1 MEKKRGE
8 TIWTSLDRK
17 ATAIAEFTMR
27 QYRTRLSTWV
37 VLGVGFLSISVVLLF
52 YIDAMNTE
60 IEAVDNDGD
69 SYDWDGDGYVNGQ
82 EIKYGT
88 DIYDSMSHP
97 GLLSPPIEPEP
108 ASMYINED
116 DYDWDY
122 SDASTVKTGYDNDGD
137 CTDSA
142 LLPSQ
147 KDDNGDGIPC
157 NILLVYDASS
167 GTYFVYADPNVDED
181 PDENRYGKEAQHRAF
196 ILGIGKLGF
205 VFLLSIFIPL
215 FLATGLIREEMTSGT
230 MQYMTAKPIAR
241 GEIFLYRML
250 GYLAIVWPYL
260 LVVCTLLALVSGFM
274 GPGDQFFRFADLGVW
289 FSILIAALLATLVYG
304 MLFAFLGVLWK
315 YGIILALPIAAW
327 ELGMALLSMSV
338 PESSFLRMSI
348 VGWSMSIIDS
358 GAYLVWPD
366 MAMFTE
372 AGSWAGGSNPDG
384 SFFFGGGNELPG
396 YGALEWA
403 QSDLG
408 LGMGP
413 YATSVVSVIVLLF
426 QATFFWFIGQL
437 IFKSK
442 EIV

>member
-1 MEKKRGE
+1 MDKKRGE

-37 VLGVGFLSISVVLLF
+37 VLGVGFLAISVVLLF

-60 IEAVDNDGD
+60 IEAIDNDGD
-69 SYDWDGDGYVNGQ
+69 SLDWDGDGYVNGQ
-82 EIKYGT
+82 EYKYGT
-88 DIYDSMSHP
+88 DLNDAASHP
-97 GLLSPPIEPEP
+97 GLLNPPIDPEP

-122 SDASTVKTGYDNDGD
+122 SDGSRLEVGIDDDGD
-137 CTDSA
+137 CNNSS
-142 LLPSQ
+142 LPESL
-147 KDDNGDGIPC
+147 KDDNNDGTPC
-157 NILLVYDASS
+157 NIVLEYDSLS
-167 GTYFVYADPNVDED
+167 GSYFVYADPYVDED
-181 PDENRYGKEAQHRAF
+181 PDEDRYGKEAQHRAF
-196 ILGIGKLGF
+196 ILGVGKLGF
-205 VFLLSIFIPL
+205 VFLLSIFVPL
-215 FLATGLIREEMTSGT
+215 FLATGLIRDEMTSGT

-260 LVVCTLLALVSGFM
+260 LVVCSLLAIVSGFM
-274 GPGDQFFRFADLGVW
+274 GPGDQIFRFKDLGVW

-327 ELGMALLSMSV
+327 ELGMALLSMTV
-338 PESSFLRMSI
+338 PESTFLRMSI

-366 MAMFTE
+366 MALFTQKG
-372 AGSWAGGSNPDG
+372 AWAGGTGDA

-396 YGALEWA
+396 YRALEWA

-408 LGMGP
+408 LGLGP
-413 YATSVVSVIVLLF
+413 YATTVLSVVVLFF
-426 QATFFWFIGQL
+426 QAVFFWFIGQL

>member
-1 MEKKRGE
+1 MEKKRGD

-17 ATAIAEFTMR
+17 ATAIAEFTLR
-27 QYRTRLSTWV
+27 QYRTRISTWV
-37 VLGVGFLSISVVLLF
+37 VLGVGFLAISVVLLF

-69 SYDWDGDGYVNGQ
+69 SFDSDGDGYVDGQ
-82 EIKYGT
+82 EMKYGT
-88 DIYDSMSHP
+88 DMYDVFSHP
-97 GLLSPPIEPEP
+97 GLLTPPIDPEP
-108 ASMYINED
+108 ASLYINED

-122 SDASTVKTGYDNDGD
+122 SDSNTITTGKDNDGD
-137 CTDSA
+137 CTDSS
-142 LLPSQ
+142 LLASQ
-147 KDDNGDGIPC
+147 KDDNGDGIEC
-157 NILLVYDASS
+157 NIILRYDALS
-167 GTYFVYADPNVDED
+167 GRYIISADPYVDED
-181 PDENRYGKEAQHRAF
+181 PDEDRYGKEAQHRAF

-215 FLATGLIREEMTSGT
+215 FLATGLIRDEMTSGT

-260 LVVCTLLALVSGFM
+260 LVVCSILALVSGFM
-274 GPGDQFFRFADLGVW
+274 GPGNQFFRFGDLGVW

-358 GAYLVWPD
+358 GAYLAWPD
-366 MAMFTE
+366 MAMFTQ
-372 AGSWAGGSNPDG
+372 AGEWAGGSNQGDTFL
-384 SFFFGGGNELPG
+384 FFGGNELPG
-396 YGALEWA
+396 HGALEWA

-413 YATSVVSVIVLLF
+413 YATTVLSVVVLLF